1 MADLILG
8 QVVSLSAD
16 AADKLISCGEGDAAL
31 LCLALLRHGTSEGAR
46 KALRW
51 TAERV
56 DRAWEKLAALG
67 LVSDSKAPEAKP
79 APLEHEGPPDYLRAD
94 ILGAMEEGPFQSL
107 YHAVERRLGK
117 KLSDS
122 DLKMLYE
129 IFDFLALPAEVIL
142 LLTTWCIEEFQAKYG
157 SGRMPRMSQIKK
169 TAYVWQRQGVDT
181 AEAAEEYLKKQNGL
195 RAREREILP
204 LLDIVGRMPLD
215 KEREYI
221 GTWVD
226 WGFPDDAIRLA
237 YERTVMKKQSMNWP
251 YMNSILNSWNKKGL
265 HTVKEIEA
273 GDSDPNRKR
282 PVTPAVQTAQER
294 EQAFDNRLR
303 RDMEWLKRFAEENKM
318 GGEG

>member
-16 AADKLISCGEGDAAL
+16 AADKLINRGEGDAAL
-31 LCLALLRHGTSEGAR
+31 LCLALLRHGTPETAR

-51 TAERV
+51 TAERA
-56 DRAWEKLAALG
+56 DQAWKVLAGLG
-67 LVSDSKAPEAKP
+67 LVAEPKAPEATS
-79 APLEHEGPPDYLRAD
+79 APLESEGPPDYLRAD
-94 ILGAMEEGPFQSL
+94 ILGAMEEGPFQNL

-142 LLTTWCIEEFQAKYG
+142 LLTTWCIEEFQGKYG

-169 TAYVWQRQGVDT
+169 TAYAWQRQGVDT
-181 AEAAEEYLKKQNGL
+181 AEAAEEYLKKQTRL

-221 GTWVD
+221 NNWVEM
-226 WGFPDDAIRLA
+226 GFPNDAIRLA
-237 YERTVMKKQSMNWP
+237 YEKTVWKKQSMNWP
-251 YMNSILNSWNKKGL
+251 YMNSILNSWHKKGL
-265 HTVKEIEA
+265 HTIKEIEA
-273 GDSDPNRKR
+273 GDSDPNRKKA
-282 PVTPAVQTAQER
+282 PAAPAQTQQAR
-294 EQAFDNRLR
+294 EEAFDDRLR
-303 RDMEWLKRFAEENKM
+303 RDMEWLKKFAEENKM